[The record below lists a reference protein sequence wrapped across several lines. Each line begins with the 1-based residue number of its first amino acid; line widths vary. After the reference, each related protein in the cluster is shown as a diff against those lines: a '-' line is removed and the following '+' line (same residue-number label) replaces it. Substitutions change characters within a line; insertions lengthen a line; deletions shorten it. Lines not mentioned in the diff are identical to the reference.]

1 MSDRAQAA
9 WSGARGF
16 KAGPDGSR
24 ERMRTLGLA
33 QEETAAEVSRRFR
46 GRPREE
52 YRPAWGWQADGS
64 EAG

>member
-16 KAGPDGSR
+16 KAGRDGSR
-24 ERMRTLGLA
+24 ERMRTLGLT
-33 QEETAAEVSRRFR
+33 QDETAAEVSRRFR

>member
-16 KAGPDGSR
+16 EAERDGSR
-24 ERMRTLGLA
+24 ERMRTLGLT
-33 QEETAAEVSRRFR
+33 QDETAAEVSRRFR
-46 GRPREE
+46 ARPREE
-52 YRPAWGWQADGS
+52 HRPAWGWQADGS